1 MKSLAEEKIELD
13 ALLQEVKSAKRL
25 MDEAEKKCKEADIE
39 IEYLRKTMSYFG
51 GDEAAKLYSETGQI
65 ITQIQQTY
73 ERRQQ
78 DPANQDLKK
87 EYLDLIKKKNRMI
100 SEKNAYYN
108 PKLHPELCKI
118 REKLE
123 ETKQQ
128 KVTWEK
134 IYSQRKEEYS
144 EKDAVYQ
151 KKKDFIESLTS
162 PEDTRIQS
170 YLDKLLHLIGVPTGS
185 DFKLVSRQGRIDFY
199 YGGQWHPDGVN
210 HGHITA
216 IKNEDDYD
224 VSYRREPS
232 CNVG

>member
-25 MDEAEKKCKEADIE
+25 MDEAEKKCKEADKE
-39 IEYLRKTMSYFG
+39 VEDLRKMMSYFG
-51 GDEAAKLYSETGQI
+51 GDEAAKLYDETGQI
-65 ITQIQQTY
+65 ITQIQRNF
-73 ERRQQ
+73 ERQQQ

-87 EYLDLIKKKNRMI
+87 EYDDLIKKKNQMI

-108 PKLHPELCKI
+108 PKLHPELCRI
-118 REKLE
+118 REKFE
-123 ETKQQ
+123 ETKQE
-128 KVTWEK
+128 KITWEK
-134 IYSQRKEEYS
+134 IFSQRKEKYS
-144 EKDAVYQ
+144 EKDAIYQ
-151 KKKDFIESLTS
+151 KKKSFIESLTS
-162 PEDTRIQS
+162 PEDIKIRS
-170 YLDKLLHLIGVPTGS
+170 YLDKLLHLMGVPTGS
-185 DFKLVSRQGRIDFY
+185 DVKLVARQGRIDLY

-216 IKNEDDYD
+216 IKNDDDYD

>member
-25 MDEAEKKCKEADIE
+25 MDEAEKKCKETDKE
-39 IEYLRKTMSYFG
+39 VEDLRETMSYFG
-51 GDEAAKLYSETGQI
+51 GDEIAKLYSETGQI
-65 ITQIQQTY
+65 IAQIQRNFECQ
-73 ERRQQ
+73 QQ

-87 EYLDLIKKKNRMI
+87 EYDDLIKKKNQMI

-108 PKLHPELCKI
+108 PKLHPELCRI
-118 REKLE
+118 REKFE
-123 ETKQQ
+123 ETKQE
-128 KVTWEK
+128 KITWEK
-134 IYSQRKEEYS
+134 IFSQRKEEYS
-144 EKDAVYQ
+144 EKDAIYQ
-151 KKKDFIESLTS
+151 KKKSFIESLTS
-162 PEDTRIQS
+162 PEDIKIRS
-170 YLDKLLHLIGVPTGS
+170 YLDKLLHLMGVPTGS
-185 DFKLVSRQGRIDFY
+185 DVKLVARQGRIDLY

-216 IKNEDDYD
+216 VKNEDDYD

>member
-25 MDEAEKKCKEADIE
+25 MDEAEKKCKETDKE
-39 IEYLRKTMSYFG
+39 VEDLRETMSYFG
-51 GDEAAKLYSETGQI
+51 GDEIAKLYSETGQI
-65 ITQIQQTY
+65 ITQIQRSF
-73 ERRQQ
+73 ERKQQ

-87 EYLDLIKKKNRMI
+87 EYDDLIKKKNQMI

-108 PKLHPELCKI
+108 PKLHPELCQI

-134 IYSQRKEEYS
+134 IFSQRKEEYS
-144 EKDAVYQ
+144 EKDAIYQ

-162 PEDTRIQS
+162 PEDTKIQS
-170 YLDKLLHLIGVPTGS
+170 HINKLLHLIGVPTGS
-185 DFKLVSRQGRIDFY
+185 DFKLVARQGRIDFY

-216 IKNEDDYD
+216 IKNDDDYD

-232 CNVG
+232 CNVS

>member
-25 MDEAEKKCKEADIE
+25 MDEAEKKCKETDVE

-51 GDEAAKLYSETGQI
+51 GDEIAKLYSETGQI
-65 ITQIQQTY
+65 ITQIQRSF
-73 ERRQQ
+73 ERKQQ

-87 EYLDLIKKKNRMI
+87 EYLDLIKKKNQLI

-108 PKLHPELCKI
+108 PKLHPELCQI
-118 REKLE
+118 REKIE
-123 ETKQQ
+123 ETKQE
-128 KVTWEK
+128 KITWEK
-134 IYSQRKEEYS
+134 IFSQRKEEYS

-151 KKKDFIESLTS
+151 KKKSF
-162 PEDTRIQS
+162 
-170 YLDKLLHLIGVPTGS
+170 
-185 DFKLVSRQGRIDFY
+185 
-199 YGGQWHPDGVN
+199 GGQWHPDGIN

-216 IKNEDDYD
+216 IENEDDYD

-232 CNVG
+232 CNVS

>member
-144 EKDAVYQ
+144 EKDAAYQ

-199 YGGQWHPDGVN
+199 YGGQWHPDGAN

-216 IKNEDDYD
+216 IKNDDDYD

>member
-25 MDEAEKKCKEADIE
+25 MDEAEKKYKEADTE

-162 PEDTRIQS
+162 PEDTKIQS
-170 YLDKLLHLIGVPTGS
+170 YLNKLLHLIGVPTNS
-185 DFKLVSRQGRIDFY
+185 DFKLVSRQGRIDLY
-199 YGGQWHPDGVN
+199 YGGQWYPDGVN

>member
-199 YGGQWHPDGVN
+199 YGGQWHPDGAN

-216 IKNEDDYD
+216 IKNDDDYD

>member
-25 MDEAEKKCKEADIE
+25 MDEAEKKCKETDVE
-39 IEYLRKTMSYFG
+39 IEDLRKTMSYFG
-51 GDEAAKLYSETGQI
+51 GDEAAKLYNEPGQI
-65 ITQIQQTY
+65 ITQIQQNY
-73 ERRQQ
+73 ERQQQ
-78 DPANQDLKK
+78 DPANHDLKK
-87 EYLDLIKKKNRMI
+87 EYLDLIKKKDRMI

-108 PKLHPELCKI
+108 PKLHPELCRI
-118 REKLE
+118 RENIA
-123 ETKQQ
+123 ETKQR
-128 KVTWEK
+128 KVNWEK
-134 IYSQRKEEYS
+134 IFSQRMEEYS
-144 EKDAVYQ
+144 EKDAIYQ

-162 PEDTRIQS
+162 PEDTKIQS
-170 YLDKLLHLIGVPTGS
+170 YLNKILHLIGVPTNS
-185 DFKLVSRQGRIDFY
+185 DFKLVSRQGRIDLY
-199 YGGQWHPDGVN
+199 YGGQWYPDGVN

>member
-25 MDEAEKKCKEADIE
+25 MDEAEKKCKETDKE
-39 IEYLRKTMSYFG
+39 VEDLRETMSYFG
-51 GDEAAKLYSETGQI
+51 GDEIAKLYSETGQI
-65 ITQIQQTY
+65 ITQIQRSF
-73 ERRQQ
+73 ERKQQ

-87 EYLDLIKKKNRMI
+87 EYLDLIKKKNQLI

-108 PKLHPELCKI
+108 PKLHPELCQI

-134 IYSQRKEEYS
+134 IFSQRKEEYS
-144 EKDAVYQ
+144 EKDAIYQ

-162 PEDTRIQS
+162 PEDTKIQS
-170 YLDKLLHLIGVPTGS
+170 HINKLLHLIGVPTGRVALTS
-185 DFKLVSRQGRIDFY
+185 
-199 YGGQWHPDGVN
+199 
-210 HGHITA
+210 ITVA
-216 IKNEDDYD
+216 NGIQTE
-224 VSYRREPS
+224 
-232 CNVG
+232 

>member
-25 MDEAEKKCKEADIE
+25 MDEAEKKCKETDKE
-39 IEYLRKTMSYFG
+39 VEDLRETMSYFG
-51 GDEAAKLYSETGQI
+51 GDEIAKLYSETGQI
-65 ITQIQQTY
+65 IAQIQRNFECQ
-73 ERRQQ
+73 QQ

-87 EYLDLIKKKNRMI
+87 EYDDLIKKKNQLI

-108 PKLHPELCKI
+108 PKIHPQLCRI
-118 REKLE
+118 RDEFE
-123 ETKQQ
+123 ETKQE
-128 KVTWEK
+128 KITWEK
-134 IYSQRKEEYS
+134 IFSQRKEEYS
-144 EKDAVYQ
+144 EKDAIYQ
-151 KKKDFIESLTS
+151 KKKSFIESLTS
-162 PEDTRIQS
+162 PEDTKIQS
-170 YLDKLLHLIGVPTGS
+170 YINKLLRLIGIPTNS
-185 DFKLVSRQGRIDFY
+185 DFKLVSRQGRIDLY

>member
-25 MDEAEKKCKEADIE
+25 MDEAEKKCKETDKEVEA
-39 IEYLRKTMSYFG
+39 LRETMSYFG
-51 GDEAAKLYSETGQI
+51 GDEIAKLYSETGQI
-65 ITQIQQTY
+65 IAQIQRNFECQ
-73 ERRQQ
+73 RQ

-87 EYLDLIKKKNRMI
+87 EYDDLIKKKNQMI

-108 PKLHPELCKI
+108 PKLHPELCQI
-118 REKLE
+118 REKFE

-134 IYSQRKEEYS
+134 IFSQRKEEYS
-144 EKDAVYQ
+144 EKDAIYQ
-151 KKKDFIESLTS
+151 KKKSFIESLTS
-162 PEDTRIQS
+162 PEDIKIRS
-170 YLDKLLHLIGVPTGS
+170 YLDKLLHLMGVPTGS
-185 DFKLVSRQGRIDFY
+185 DVKLVARQGRIDLY

-216 IKNEDDYD
+216 VKNEDDYD
-224 VSYRREPS
+224 VSYRRNPN
-232 CNVG
+232 CNVS

>member
-25 MDEAEKKCKEADIE
+25 MDEAEKKCKETDVE

-51 GDEAAKLYSETGQI
+51 GDEIAKLYSETGQI
-65 ITQIQQTY
+65 ITQIQHSF
-73 ERRQQ
+73 ERKQQ

-87 EYLDLIKKKNRMI
+87 EYLDLIKKKNQLI

-108 PKLHPELCKI
+108 PKLHPELCRI

-134 IYSQRKEEYS
+134 IFSQRKEEYS
-144 EKDAVYQ
+144 EKDAIYQ
-151 KKKDFIESLTS
+151 KKKSFIESLTS
-162 PEDTRIQS
+162 SEDVRIKF
-170 YLDKLLHLIGVPTGS
+170 YLNKLLHLIGVPTGS
-185 DFKLVSRQGRIDFY
+185 DVKLVARQGRIDLY
-199 YGGQWHPDGVN
+199 YGGQWHPDGIN

-216 IKNEDDYD
+216 IKNDDDYD

>member
-25 MDEAEKKCKEADIE
+25 MDEAEKKCRETDVE
-39 IEYLRKTMSYFG
+39 IEDLRETMSYFG
-51 GDEAAKLYSETGQI
+51 GDEAAKLYNETGQI
-65 ITQIQQTY
+65 ISQIQLNY
-73 ERRQQ
+73 ERQQQ
-78 DPANQDLKK
+78 DPANHDLKK
-87 EYLDLIKKKNRMI
+87 EYLDLIKKKDRMI

-108 PKLHPELCKI
+108 PKLHPELCRI
-118 REKLE
+118 RENLE

-128 KVTWEK
+128 KAAWEK
-134 IYSQRKEEYS
+134 IFSQRKEEYS
-144 EKDAVYQ
+144 EKDTIYQ
-151 KKKDFIESLTS
+151 KKKSFIESLTS
-162 PEDTRIQS
+162 SEDIRIKT

-185 DFKLVSRQGRIDFY
+185 DVKLVFRQGRIDLY
-199 YGGQWHPDGVN
+199 YGGQWHPDGIN

>member
-25 MDEAEKKCKEADIE
+25 MDEAEKKCKETDVE

-51 GDEAAKLYSETGQI
+51 GDEIAKLYSETGQI
-65 ITQIQQTY
+65 ITQIQHSF
-73 ERRQQ
+73 ERKQQ

-87 EYLDLIKKKNRMI
+87 EYLDLIKKKNQLI

-108 PKLHPELCKI
+108 PKLHPELCRI

-134 IYSQRKEEYS
+134 IFSQRKEEYS

-162 PEDTRIQS
+162 PEDTKIQS
-170 YLDKLLHLIGVPTGS
+170 HINKLLHLIGVPTGS
-185 DFKLVSRQGRIDFY
+185 DFKLVARQGRIDFY

-216 IKNEDDYD
+216 IKNDDDYD

-232 CNVG
+232 CNVS

>member
-25 MDEAEKKCKEADIE
+25 MDEAEKKCKETDVE
-39 IEYLRKTMSYFG
+39 IEDLRKTMSYFG
-51 GDEAAKLYSETGQI
+51 GDEAAKLYNETGQI
-65 ITQIQQTY
+65 ISQIQRNY
-73 ERRQQ
+73 ERQQQ
-78 DPANQDLKK
+78 DPANHDLKK
-87 EYLDLIKKKNRMI
+87 EYLDLIKKKDRMI

-108 PKLHPELCKI
+108 PKLHPELCQI
-118 REKLE
+118 REKFE

-134 IYSQRKEEYS
+134 IFSQRKEEYS
-144 EKDAVYQ
+144 EKDAIYQ
-151 KKKDFIESLTS
+151 KKKSFIESLTS
-162 PEDTRIQS
+162 PEDIKIRS
-170 YLDKLLHLIGVPTGS
+170 YLDKLLHLMGVPTGS
-185 DFKLVSRQGRIDFY
+185 DVKLVARQGRIDLY

>member
-25 MDEAEKKCKEADIE
+25 MDEAEKKCKETDKE
-39 IEYLRKTMSYFG
+39 VEDLRETMSYFG
-51 GDEAAKLYSETGQI
+51 GDEIAKLYSETGQI
-65 ITQIQQTY
+65 ITQIQRSF
-73 ERRQQ
+73 ERKQQ

-87 EYLDLIKKKNRMI
+87 EYLDLIKKKNQLI

-108 PKLHPELCKI
+108 PKLHPELCQI

-134 IYSQRKEEYS
+134 IFSQRKEEYS
-144 EKDAVYQ
+144 EKDAIYQ

-162 PEDTRIQS
+162 PEDTKIQS
-170 YLDKLLHLIGVPTGS
+170 HINKLLHLIGVPTGS
-185 DFKLVSRQGRIDFY
+185 DFKLVARQGRIDFY

-216 IKNEDDYD
+216 IKNDDDYD

-232 CNVG
+232 CNVS

>member
-25 MDEAEKKCKEADIE
+25 MDEAEKKCKETDKE
-39 IEYLRKTMSYFG
+39 VEDLRETMSYFG
-51 GDEAAKLYSETGQI
+51 GDEIAKLYSETGQI
-65 ITQIQQTY
+65 IAQIQRNFECQ
-73 ERRQQ
+73 QQ

-87 EYLDLIKKKNRMI
+87 EYDDLIKKKNQMI

-108 PKLHPELCKI
+108 PKLHPKLCQI
-118 REKLE
+118 REKFE

-134 IYSQRKEEYS
+134 IFSQRKEEYS
-144 EKDAVYQ
+144 EKDAIYQ
-151 KKKDFIESLTS
+151 KKKSFIESLTS
-162 PEDTRIQS
+162 PEDIKIRS
-170 YLDKLLHLIGVPTGS
+170 YLDKLLHLMGVPTGS
-185 DFKLVSRQGRIDFY
+185 DVKLVARQGRIDLY

>member
-1 MKSLAEEKIELD
+1 
-13 ALLQEVKSAKRL
+13 
-25 MDEAEKKCKEADIE
+25 
-39 IEYLRKTMSYFG
+39 MSYFG
-51 GDEAAKLYSETGQI
+51 GDEIAKLYSETGQI
-65 ITQIQQTY
+65 IAQIQRNFECQ
-73 ERRQQ
+73 QQ

-87 EYLDLIKKKNRMI
+87 EYDDLIKKKNQMI

-108 PKLHPELCKI
+108 PKLHPELCQI
-118 REKLE
+118 REKFE

-134 IYSQRKEEYS
+134 IFSQRKEEYS
-144 EKDAVYQ
+144 EKDAIYQ
-151 KKKDFIESLTS
+151 KKKSFIESLTS
-162 PEDTRIQS
+162 PEDIKIRS
-170 YLDKLLHLIGVPTGS
+170 YLDKLLHLMGVPTGS
-185 DFKLVSRQGRIDFY
+185 DVKLVARQGRIDLY

>member
-25 MDEAEKKCKEADIE
+25 MDEAEKKCKETDVE
-39 IEYLRKTMSYFG
+39 IEDLRKTMSYFG
-51 GDEAAKLYSETGQI
+51 GDEVAKLYSEIGQI
-65 ITQIQQTY
+65 ITQIQQNY
-73 ERRQQ
+73 ERQQQ

-87 EYLDLIKKKNRMI
+87 EHLDLIEKKNRMI

-108 PKLHPELCKI
+108 PKLNPKLCRI
-118 REKLE
+118 RENLE
-123 ETKQQ
+123 ETKQR

-144 EKDAVYQ
+144 EKDAIYQ

-162 PEDTRIQS
+162 PEDTKIQS
-170 YLDKLLHLIGVPTGS
+170 YLDKLLHLIGIPTGS

-216 IKNEDDYD
+216 IKNDDDYD